1 MKPLPLCPLEQ
12 DHLGW
17 GSGSG
22 GLTPTSWE
30 MSIERVVSI
39 PHPSLCLARLLQH
52 CRRGQAG
59 AYYHFTGGKWGLGR
73 QWDSPQFALSREGGL
88 GSSVGIT
95 EDLEVSLW
103 QAGVMQTGAG
113 SDVSTSAVSSEECA
127 AQVRRALL
135 KVTASSRLLS
145 VLANGP
151 HPSWEGEGLTL
162 APHSPSGWP

>member
-39 PHPSLCLARLLQH
+39 PHPSLCLARLLQP
-52 CRRGQAG
+52 CAGGARLGRTTISQGGRGG
-59 AYYHFTGGKWGLGR
+59 IGR

-103 QAGVMQTGAG
+103 QAGVMRQAQ
-113 SDVSTSAVSSEECA
+113 A
-127 AQVRRALL
+127 A
-135 KVTASSRLLS
+135 T
-145 VLANGP
+145 
-151 HPSWEGEGLTL
+151 
-162 APHSPSGWP
+162 